1 MSQEEDKKATPPGGQ
16 TPPQVTNEPK
26 PAGGGPPGKQDVRPG
41 EAGAP
46 AHAAEAP
53 INKVAPPAGPT
64 PAASPAAPAAAAPA
78 GPPPKPG
85 FVRFTLDGKAMEV
98 PQGTTVI
105 QAAAQIGTEVP
116 HFCYHPDL
124 PIDGNCR
131 MCLVEVEKMPK
142 LQIACNTQA
151 TEGMVVHTASDKAK
165 QAQRTTLEFLLL
177 NHPIDCPVCDQAGE
191 CYLQDQYMEHGL
203 HDAKVDPEEKVQK
216 RKVVDLGPIM
226 LDAERCV
233 LCSRCI
239 RFERNV
245 TGTDSFQFRNRGDH
259 TQIATFEDR
268 PITHNY
274 AWNLADVCPVGAL
287 LSHDFR
293 FKMRVWFLEGEESV
307 CPGCSTGCNIFIDH
321 RDDEVHRLR
330 PRRNVDVNKSW
341 MCDIGRV
348 EYKEIALDTR
358 LTAARVRGAS
368 GWQETTVATALD
380 KVADAILAAPRASA
394 FLATPQATNED
405 VYMFRLLSE
414 RAGGML
420 DFRVG
425 NPQDK
430 VQVREDNV
438 LLRADRNPNTTGC
451 LDQGIGRSGVD
462 TILNACGAGQVK
474 VLVLQGADLLKD
486 PLVAAAAAKVPFV
499 AVFATHEHPELEK
512 AHVVVPAAV
521 WAEVDGTF
529 TNYQRRVQRI
539 KKAVEAPGSAL
550 PRWELAAGLVTRL
563 GEPITLSSAR
573 EIFAMIARDVPV
585 YSGLDHRKVSGM
597 GRPLD
602 GMASQEAR
610 A

>member
-1 MSQEEDKKATPPGGQ
+1 MSETVRAT
-16 TPPQVTNEPK
+16 
-26 PAGGGPPGKQDVRPG
+26 
-41 EAGAP
+41 
-46 AHAAEAP
+46 
-53 INKVAPPAGPT
+53 I
-64 PAASPAAPAAAAPA
+64 
-78 GPPPKPG
+78 
-85 FVRFTLDGKAMEV
+85 DGKAIEV
-98 PQGTTVI
+98 PKGTTVI
-105 QAAAQIGTEVP
+105 QAAAQIGIEIP
-116 HFCYHPDL
+116 RFCYHEDL

-142 LQIACNTQA
+142 LQIACNTQV
-151 TEGMVVHTASDKAK
+151 TEGMFVHTESDKAK
-165 QAQRTTLEFLLL
+165 QAHRTTLEFLLV

-191 CYLQDQYMEHGL
+191 CYLQDQYMDVGL
-203 HDAKVDPEEKVQK
+203 HDSKVEPEEKVHK

-233 LCSRCI
+233 LCSRCL
-239 RFERNV
+239 RFEEFV
-245 TGTDSFQFRNRGDH
+245 TGTNSFEFRNRGDH

-293 FKMRVWFLEGEESV
+293 FKMRVWFLESSDSV
-307 CPGCSTGCNIFIDH
+307 CPGCSTGCNIHVDS
-321 RDDEVHRLR
+321 RDQEVHRLR
-330 PRRNVDVNKSW
+330 PRRNVEVNKSW

-358 LTAARVRGAS
+358 VTAARVRRAS
-368 GWQETTVATALD
+368 EWEETSVATALD
-380 KVADAILAAPRASA
+380 LVTEKILAAPRASA

-430 VQVREDNV
+430 TKVQEDNV

-462 TILNACGAGQVK
+462 AILKECASGGVK
-474 VLVLQGADLLKD
+474 VLVLQGAELLED
-486 PLVAAAAAKVPFV
+486 PGVAAAAAKVPFV
-499 AVFATHEHPELEK
+499 AVMASHEHPELAK
-512 AHVVVPAAV
+512 AHCVLPAAV

-539 KKAVEAPGSAL
+539 KRAVAPPGAAV
-550 PRWELAAGLVTRL
+550 PRWELAAGLVARL
-563 GEPITLSSAR
+563 GEPIALSSAR
-573 EIFAMIARDVPV
+573 DVFALIARDVKV
-585 YSGLDHRKVSGM
+585 YSGLDHRLVGAT
-597 GRPLD
+597 GRALGGP
-602 GMASQEAR
+602 APTEAR